1 VDDATLVGLR
11 VGIGFEIVIDVYT
24 HGTFSIMKCQI
35 SQKMVIYFG
44 DKVGGSLTL
53 SSRRA

>member
-35 SQKMVIYFG
+35 SQKWLYILEMKLE
-44 DKVGGSLTL
+44 DLSL
-53 SSRRA
+53 